1 MLDKIYTLVEE
12 KYFASGDFNGLTLQE
27 LLKGSDLAKDVALAE
42 IRVGVETNVLTIE
55 HAGNP
60 HIKPFAGVK
69 KEEMLGFLQES
80 KGERLFCMYPHPEK
94 LKSAAAAN
102 NYRDRPFAYELAK
115 GAGQL
120 DFRTFELST
129 LEFYRNDPR
138 YHYETNSIQ
147 GRICVTDEYFES
159 EVMPEHD
166 QVLLQGFGFAYDKEL
181 NRYVGVI
188 LRYLNKLSPEHQRIW
203 AAKQVKKDEIWLHP
217 EYFAKAFEGSWGTRL
232 SIFDAFVQELDQ
244 INQMCDRMVKP
255 QLFRES
261 YCQER
266 IRGFAFLLRPT
277 KSELE
282 DFVHL
287 LDKMMSDNISK
298 DFFRGDLELER
309 DVTRKSDGKTI
320 VEPKGTIQLLEEWL
334 RKFYRSAENEDS
346 VEILIKAFRRI
357 RKLRQEPA
365 HRIGLDIFD
374 QAFLK
379 EQRALIIEAYNA
391 VRFLRLILGL
401 HPEVK
406 ANPPEISDWLRD
418 GKIWDI

>member
-12 KYFASGDFNGLTLQE
+12 KYFTSGDFNGLTLRE
-27 LLKGSDLAKDVALAE
+27 LLKETGFAKDLALAE
-42 IRVGVETNVLTIE
+42 IRVGVETDLLTIE
-55 HAGNP
+55 HMGNP
-60 HIKPFAGVK
+60 HIKPFAGEK
-69 KEEMLGFLQES
+69 KEEMLGFLDES
-80 KGERLFCMYPHPEK
+80 MGEKTFCMYPHPEK
-94 LKSAAAAN
+94 LKSAAAAKT
-102 NYRDRPFAYELAK
+102 YRETPFAYELAK

-120 DFRTFELST
+120 DFRAFDLSI

-159 EVMPEHD
+159 ELMPERD
-166 QVLLQGFGFAYDKEL
+166 QVLLQSFGFAYDKEL
-181 NRYVGVI
+181 NRYVGVV

-203 AAKQVKKDEIWLHP
+203 AAKQVKKDDIWLHP
-217 EYFAKAFEGSWGTRL
+217 EYFAKSFQGSWGTKL
-232 SIFDAFVQELDQ
+232 SIFDAFVQELNQ
-244 INQMCDRMVKP
+244 INQMCVLIGKP

-266 IRGFAFLLRPT
+266 IRGFEFLLRPT

-282 DFVHL
+282 GFVHL

-309 DVTRKSDGKTI
+309 EVTRRTDGKI
-320 VEPKGTIQLLEEWL
+320 VVEPKGTIQLLEEWL
-334 RKFYRSAENEDS
+334 RKFYSSAESEDP
-346 VEILIKAFRRI
+346 VEILVKAFRKI

-365 HRIGLDIFD
+365 HRIGLDMFD
-374 QAFLK
+374 QAIFK

-391 VRFLRLILGL
+391 VRILRIIFGL
-401 HPEVK
+401 HPDVN

>member
-12 KYFASGDFNGLTLQE
+12 KYFTSGDFNGLTLRE
-27 LLKGSDLAKDVALAE
+27 LLKETGFAKDLALAE
-42 IRVGVETNVLTIE
+42 IRVGVETDLLTVE
-55 HAGNP
+55 HMGNP

-69 KEEMLGFLQES
+69 KEEMLGFLDES
-80 KGERLFCMYPHPEK
+80 MGEKTFCMYPHPEK
-94 LKSAAAAN
+94 LKSAAAAKT
-102 NYRDRPFAYELAK
+102 YRETPFAYELAK

-120 DFRTFELST
+120 DFRAFDLSI

-159 EVMPEHD
+159 ELMPEHD
-166 QVLLQGFGFAYDKEL
+166 QVLLQSFGFAYDKEL
-181 NRYVGVI
+181 NRYVGVV

-203 AAKQVKKDEIWLHP
+203 AAKQVKKDDIWLHP
-217 EYFAKAFEGSWGTRL
+217 EYFAKSFQGSWGTKL
-232 SIFDAFVQELDQ
+232 SIFDAFVQELNQ
-244 INQMCDRMVKP
+244 INQMCVLIGKP

-266 IRGFAFLLRPT
+266 IRGFEFLLRPT

-309 DVTRKSDGKTI
+309 EVTRRTDGKI
-320 VEPKGTIQLLEEWL
+320 VVEPKGTIQLLEEWL
-334 RKFYRSAENEDS
+334 RKFYRSAESEDP
-346 VEILIKAFRRI
+346 VEILVKAFRKI

-365 HRIGLDIFD
+365 HRIGLDMFD
-374 QAFLK
+374 QAIFK
-379 EQRALIIEAYNA
+379 EQRVLIIEAYNA
-391 VRFLRLILGL
+391 VRILRIVFGL
-401 HPEVK
+401 HPDVS

>member
-12 KYFASGDFNGLTLQE
+12 KYFTSGDFNGLTLLE
-27 LLKGSDLAKDVALAE
+27 LIKDTGFAKDVALAE
-42 IRVGVETNVLTIE
+42 IRVGVETDLLTIE
-55 HAGNP
+55 HMGNP
-60 HIKPFAGVK
+60 HIKPFARVN
-69 KEEMLGFLQES
+69 KEEMLGFLDES
-80 KGERLFCMYPHPEK
+80 MGEKPFCMYPHPEK
-94 LKSAAAAN
+94 LKSAAAAET
-102 NYRDRPFAYELAK
+102 YRETPFAYELAK

-120 DFRTFELST
+120 DFRAFDLSI

-159 EVMPEHD
+159 EFMPEHD
-166 QVLLQGFGFAYDKEL
+166 QVLLQSFGFAYDKEL
-181 NRYVGVI
+181 NRYVGVV

-203 AAKQVKKDEIWLHP
+203 AAKQVKKDDIWLHP
-217 EYFAKAFEGSWGTRL
+217 EYFAKSFQGSWGTRL

-244 INQMCDRMVKP
+244 INQMCDRIGKP

-266 IRGFAFLLRPT
+266 IRGFEFLLRPT

-309 DVTRKSDGKTI
+309 DVTRKTDGKVV

-334 RKFYRSAENEDS
+334 RKFYRSAESEDP
-346 VEILIKAFRRI
+346 VELLIKTFRKI

-365 HRIGLDIFD
+365 HRIGLDMFD
-374 QAFLK
+374 QAIFK

-391 VRFLRLILGL
+391 VRILRLIFGL
-401 HPEVK
+401 HPDVN
-406 ANPPEISDWLRD
+406 ANPPKISDWLRD